1 MTSEAIAMTGSEA
14 TEKRKNNMP
23 PVSQKQR
30 EAMAAAA
37 SGKSMLGIPKKVG
50 KEFIA
55 ADPGG
60 KLPYGAGAAR
70 NDAKKVKAGKPVK

>member
-37 SGKSMLGIPKKVG
+37 SGKSTLGIPKKVG

-60 KLPYGAGAAR
+60 KLPGAAR